1 MEITARELRDVEI
14 REAFRGYHRDDV
26 NDLLERA
33 ASTID
38 AANERLRQ
46 MSERLSTAQNDTGR
60 SRETEDILHRTLL
73 LAQRAADETVAEAQ
87 VKARQMVDDADTQAR
102 RTIAEAETEARV
114 RGETER
120 RRLEQEVIDMAAR
133 RDALKSD
140 VEMLTRYEG
149 EYRERLLRSLET
161 DLETLRSRPQV
172 APGPAPETSD
182 VDVPAASERMAR
194 REDAGPPTREIDMNA
209 LMKEEQAK
217 TATASSTAGTPAMS
231 NGGATNGGA
240 PAQPKPMAT
249 PAPTGP
255 SASANGQAAATG
267 QAGQTGTMTARG
279 QVATEERTIDIAGDN
294 RTEEPKRAPAPID
307 LLAAEGAMDAEVL
320 DDEAF
325 FATLREAVHDEAPL
339 GPREDDQSSLFDQ
352 DDTDAA
358 AFKDVF
364 RRNR

>member
-149 EYRERLLRSLET
+149 EYRDRLLRSLET

-172 APGPAPETSD
+172 APGPTPETSD
-182 VDVPAASERMAR
+182 VEVPAASERISR
-194 REDAGPPTREIDMNA
+194 REEAGPPTREIDMSA
-209 LMKEEQAK
+209 LMKEEQSA
-217 TATASSTAGTPAMS
+217 ASASSTSTPGS
-231 NGGATNGGA
+231 GGAGNGA
-240 PAQPKPMAT
+240 ATSQPKPMAT

-255 SASANGQAAATG
+255 SASANG
-267 QAGQTGTMTARG
+267 AGTTAGRG
-279 QVATEERTIDIAGDN
+279 QVATEERTIDIAGGESK
-294 RTEEPKRAPAPID
+294 EEPKRAPAPID

-352 DDTDAA
+352 DDGHDAT

>member
-33 ASTID
+33 ASTLD

-149 EYRERLLRSLET
+149 EYRDRLLRSLET

-182 VDVPAASERMAR
+182 VEVPAANERISR
-194 REDAGPPTREIDMNA
+194 REEAGPPTREIDMSA
-209 LMKEEQAK
+209 LMKEEQA
-217 TATASSTAGTPAMS
+217 ASSASMPGAGGSNS
-231 NGGATNGGA
+231 NGAATS
-240 PAQPKPMAT
+240 QPKPMAT

-255 SASANGQAAATG
+255 SASANGA
-267 QAGQTGTMTARG
+267 GTMAGRG
-279 QVATEERTIDIAGDN
+279 QVATEERTIDIASE
-294 RTEEPKRAPAPID
+294 RKEEPKRAPAPID

-352 DDTDAA
+352 DDEHDP

>member
-149 EYRERLLRSLET
+149 EYRDRLLRSLET
-161 DLETLRSRPQV
+161 DLETLRSRPPV
-172 APGPAPETSD
+172 APGPTPETSD
-182 VDVPAASERMAR
+182 VEVPAASERITR
-194 REDAGPPTREIDMNA
+194 REEAGPPTREIDMSA
-209 LMKEEQAK
+209 LLKEEQA
-217 TATASSTAGTPAMS
+217 ASSASNTSNTSSTSTPGSGGAGS
-231 NGGATNGGA
+231 NGAA
-240 PAQPKPMAT
+240 ASQPKPMAT

-255 SASANGQAAATG
+255 SASANGGATM
-267 QAGQTGTMTARG
+267 AGRG
-279 QVATEERTIDIAGDN
+279 QVATEERTIDIAGGE
-294 RTEEPKRAPAPID
+294 RKEEPKRAPAPID

-339 GPREDDQSSLFDQ
+339 GPREDDPASLFDQ
-352 DDTDAA
+352 DDAHDDA